1 MRKIN
6 FLKSIKSKKR
16 NINERSTSKSKRSIK
31 ISENMERI
39 ILTVKETMDM
49 EATIT
54 MEDGSR

>member
-1 MRKIN
+1 MRGVPQNQKEVLK
-6 FLKSIKSKKR
+6 FL
-16 NINERSTSKSKRSIK
+16 
-31 ISENMERI
+31 ENMERI

>member
-6 FLKSIKSKKR
+6 FLKSKKIKKR
-16 NINERSTSKSKRSIK
+16 NINERSTSKSKEVLK
-31 ISENMERI
+31 FLENMERI